1 MWHAS
6 MQRRAYMAWFYE
18 RRAYMACC
26 YAKTR
31 VHGKL
36 IRAACRAGTCGNG
49 GVLGCA
55 VCPQLATSSISGAT
69 QCLACEGR
77 PPHSTFT
84 GPPAWPR
91 AGNTVP
97 PSACPFACDGGYAAG
112 SGGGG
117 GGSGGRCP
125 VGSCCAAEGQCV
137 LPSPEM
143 VADGHPL
150 ATLQMLHNCLRLTP
164 VDHASAS
171 QVCRHAERHAC
182 MACLKKSAV
191 ACVSR
196 I

>member
-1 MWHAS
+1 
-6 MQRRAYMAWFYE
+6 
-18 RRAYMACC
+18 MACF

-31 VHGKL
+31 LHGML
-36 IRAACRAGTCGNG
+36 TCAACPAGTCGNG

-117 GGSGGRCP
+117 SGGRCP
-125 VGSCCAAEGQCV
+125 VGSCCAAPGQCV